1 MREEKQQIYTKWEA
15 GCRGW
20 GVCQRNTK
28 ELRRKLFL
36 IMSNFPVLFKHK
48 KQAKENV
55 LDFVTKTEN
64 LLFKILRASTS

>member
-1 MREEKQQIYTKWEA
+1 MREENYKYIQN
-15 GCRGW
+15 GRRVVG
-20 GVCQRNTK
+20 GCQRNTK

-36 IMSNFPVLFKHK
+36 IIMSNFPVLFKHK

-55 LDFVTKTEN
+55 LDFVTKAEN

>member
-1 MREEKQQIYTKWEA
+1 MREENYKYIQN
-15 GCRGW
+15 GRRGV
-20 GVCQRNTK
+20 GGCQRNTK

>member
-1 MREEKQQIYTKWEA
+1 MGGGVSGGGVSKEYKGTKKKA
-15 GCRGW
+15 
-20 GVCQRNTK
+20 
-28 ELRRKLFL
+28 FL

>member
-1 MREEKQQIYTKWEA
+1 M
-15 GCRGW
+15 GG
-20 GVCQRNTK
+20 GVSEGGEGCQRNFVL

-36 IMSNFPVLFKHK
+36 IMSNFPILFKHK

>member
-1 MREEKQQIYTKWEA
+1 MGGGGSGVGGGG
-15 GCRGW
+15 GCP
-20 GVCQRNTK
+20 RNTK

>member
-1 MREEKQQIYTKWEA
+1 M
-15 GCRGW
+15 GGGVSGGW
-20 GVCQRNTK
+20 GCQRNTK

-48 KQAKENV
+48 KQAKENA

>member
-1 MREEKQQIYTKWEA
+1 MREENYKYIQN
-15 GCRGW
+15 GRRGV
-20 GVCQRNTK
+20 GGCQRNTK

-55 LDFVTKTEN
+55 LDFVTKAEN
-64 LLFKILRASTS
+64 LLFKISRESTS

>member
-1 MREEKQQIYTKWEA
+1 M
-15 GCRGW
+15 GG
-20 GVCQRNTK
+20 GVSGGCQRNTK

>member
-1 MREEKQQIYTKWEA
+1 MREENYKYIQN
-15 GCRGW
+15 GRRVVG
-20 GVCQRNTK
+20 GCQRNTK

-55 LDFVTKTEN
+55 LDFLTKAEN
-64 LLFKILRASTS
+64 LLFKISRASTS